1 MRTFI
6 SLFLFAIFVNIVF
19 AVLTY
24 LLFHGQISGITTPAD
39 YFYYAVGHLTTSGS
53 GELHPQTTAV
63 RIWTSLYVI
72 TVWTYVFYAAVNHIK
87 NVKFGKFG

>member
-1 MRTFI
+1 MRTFL
-6 SLFLFAIFVNIVF
+6 SLLLFAIFVNILF
-19 AVLTY
+19 AGLTY
-24 LLFHGQISGITTPAD
+24 LFFNGQISGATTFAD
-39 YFYYAVGHLTTSGS
+39 YFYYSVGHLTTSGS

-72 TVWTYVFYAAVNHIK
+72 TVWTYVFYVAVNHIK